1 MMEQRWVNVRVRVT
15 FRVSGR
21 VSVRAYIG
29 SGTHIGAIFFSWLL
43 HFPFNALLW
52 SGISAVDVT
61 KMC

>member
-29 SGTHIGAIFFSWLL
+29 SGTHIGAIFFSGCSTSHLTSYCGL
-43 HFPFNALLW
+43 GYL
-52 SGISAVDVT
+52 
-61 KMC
+61 